1 MLGLPW
7 KVSELAC
14 WKDLM
19 KELAGVTFLTKELV
33 EEDKMLSM
41 LNDLQA
47 SIKHKEET
55 EGSLENEM

>member
-1 MLGLPW
+1 
-7 KVSELAC
+7 
-14 WKDLM
+14 M